1 MPAKSSTDHMHVR
14 YVADL
19 ARLRLTDEEA
29 ELYQGQLN
37 QVLDYVQTLKELDV
51 DDVEPTAH
59 PRPVFNVFREDTPGE
74 SQAPDETFGNAPR
87 AADGLILLPR
97 MVE

>member
-1 MPAKSSTDHMHVR
+1 MAEKPSTDHINVR

-29 ELYQGQLN
+29 KLYQGQLD
-37 QVLDYVQTLKELDV
+37 QVLDYIQTLKELDV
-51 DDVEPTAH
+51 DNIEPTAH

-74 SQAPDETFGNAPR
+74 SQAPNETFGNAPR